1 MKQLQPV
8 IWSKGTFLTPQ
19 HLQVQDRFIEDSLNF
34 RLQSLKYC
42 AWGFSELTVD
52 QERLTEGQFL
62 VSRAKGIFPDG
73 LLFDV
78 PGADPPPPSKSI
90 VEFFEPGVKS
100 VDVYLTIPDYRE
112 RGMNVSLAQRDG
124 SGVRRR

>member
-1 MKQLQPV
+1 MRVDCRFIAAPETVAWPDERRELTFRSLLPRQWNCYCGHPAGSPMKQLQPV

-52 QERLTEGQFL
+52 QERLAEGQFL
-62 VSRAKGIFPDG
+62 VSRAAGIFPDG
-73 LLFDV
+73 LF
-78 PGADPPPPSKSI
+78 
-90 VEFFEPGVKS
+90 
-100 VDVYLTIPDYRE
+100 
-112 RGMNVSLAQRDG
+112 
-124 SGVRRR
+124 